1 MKRHRTQENALTQEA
16 PTATYFRHLTEGRFM
31 LQHSPSTDEWV
42 YYPRMIAP
50 KTGATDMEWAAPS
63 GLGTVYAT
71 TVKRMR
77 PPAADV
83 NIAIVELDEG
93 PRMMTHVRGI
103 APDAVRI
110 GMRVRACIVDGP
122 DDAKI
127 LVFEP
132 ETAA

>member
-1 MKRHRTQENALTQEA
+1 MTQAP
-16 PTATYFRHLTEGRFM
+16 PTATYFQHLAEGRFM
-31 LQHSPSTDEWV
+31 LQRSPSTGEWV

-50 KTGATDMEWAAPS
+50 RTGATDMEWLAPS

-71 TVKRMR
+71 TVKRVK

-93 PRMMTHVRGI
+93 PRMMTHVQGI

-110 GMRVRACIVDGP
+110 GMRVRACIVDGL
-122 DDAKI
+122 DECKI
-127 LVFEP
+127 LVFQP
-132 ETAA
+132 EEAA

>member
-1 MKRHRTQENALTQEA
+1 MTQAA
-16 PTATYFRHLTEGRFM
+16 PTSTYFRHLAQGRFM
-31 LQHSPSTDEWV
+31 LQHSPSSGEWV
-42 YYPRMIAP
+42 YYPRMVAP
-50 KTGATDMEWAAPS
+50 KTGATDMVWKQPS

-71 TVKRMR
+71 TVKRVK

-93 PRMMTHVRGI
+93 PRMMTHVQGI

-132 ETAA
+132 EAEA

>member
-1 MKRHRTQENALTQEA
+1 MTQAA
-16 PTATYFRHLTEGRFM
+16 PTSTYFRHLAEGRFM
-31 LQHSPSTDEWV
+31 LQHSPSTGEWV
-42 YYPRMIAP
+42 YYPRMVAP
-50 KTGATDMEWAAPS
+50 KTGATDMVWKQPS

-71 TVKRMR
+71 TVKRVK

-83 NIAIVELDEG
+83 NVAIVELDEG
-93 PRMMTHVRGI
+93 PRMMTHVQGI

-132 ETAA
+132 EAAA

>member
-1 MKRHRTQENALTQEA
+1 MTQPP
-16 PTATYFRHLTEGRFM
+16 PTATYFQHLAEGRFM
-31 LQHSPSTDEWV
+31 LQKSPSTGEWV

-50 KTGATDMEWAAPS
+50 RTGASDMEWKAPS

-71 TVKRMR
+71 TVKRVK
-77 PPAADV
+77 PPATDV

-93 PRMMTHVRGI
+93 PRMMTHVQGI

-122 DDAKI
+122 DDNKI
-127 LVFEP
+127 LVFQP
-132 ETAA
+132 EDAR